1 MKERPNLPDEQYNKL
16 LESVFLIIKE
26 NGPRHTSM
34 DLVASRLGMSKR
46 TLYEIF
52 DSKDQ
57 MLREVLERQHVI
69 VSGDMIRL
77 LAESN
82 NVLEGI
88 VSIIAYQQAFFNGLN
103 PDFFRDMDTTYK
115 HFRSEYDRHER
126 KHNRVFS
133 RIIETGQQQGLIR
146 RDIDFPL
153 QFTLLQ
159 VQMESLKRMEENFPP
174 GISLLQAY
182 NAIAHSFLRSI
193 VTLEGLE
200 ELERLESKK

>member
-1 MKERPNLPDEQYNKL
+1 MERPNLPDEQHNKL
-16 LESVFLIIKE
+16 LESVFQIIKE

-34 DLVASRLGMSKR
+34 DLVASRMGMSKR

-52 DSKDQ
+52 DSKDE
-57 MLREVLERQHVI
+57 MIREVLERQHAI
-69 VSGDMIRL
+69 VSGDLMRL
-77 LAESN
+77 LAEST

-88 VSIIAYQQAFFNGLN
+88 VRVIAYQQEFFNGLN

-115 HFRSEYDRHER
+115 HFRSEYDSHER
-126 KHNRVFS
+126 KHNRVFAQ
-133 RIIETGQQQGLIR
+133 IIESGQRHGLIR

-153 QFTLLQ
+153 QCTLLH

-193 VTLEGLE
+193 VTLEGLK